1 MRFIYLFLLV
11 GLIGCTTT
19 TGQSNSEEMKE
30 EQEFQDMLKKT
41 EETAILSTETQ
52 KKATEKEAQIVNQ
65 TIEKIVEL
73 KREVNEL
80 KKELNSIHSD
90 TSVKF
95 KLLPISDN

>member
-1 MRFIYLFLLV
+1 MRVIYLLIF
-11 GLIGCTTT
+11 GLMGCTLT
-19 TGQSNSEEMKE
+19 TGQSNSDEMKE
-30 EQEFQDMLKKT
+30 EREFQDMLKKT
-41 EETAILSTETQ
+41 EQTAILSTETQ

-73 KREVNEL
+73 KSEVNEL